1 MTSVV
6 TAGTRGDGAN
16 AANGRIGIDR
26 EAIEPR
32 LLWLLHDKHERRK
45 AGIYIPKTAEEIAAG
60 VTRLFASLSIAA
72 TPRNVRRMGGG
83 ASKEQFV
90 FDVEGDV
97 APEFRRCV
105 LRMDPREGIIET
117 CRRREV
123 QVLRAVQGKVPVPPV
138 FCSDTDGAVLGQPAM
153 ITGFVGGVA
162 KPTASGAGP
171 SGLGGVMPEA
181 LAKALTPQFVEYM
194 AAVHAVDITDAG
206 LDDYAVP
213 RPGTTDAALWQV
225 NYWRKV
231 GELDGTDSLPLLTM
245 AETWLYDR
253 LPICDE
259 PVLLHADHRLGNFLF
274 DEATMRMTAVL
285 DWELSHIGDFHEDLA
300 YSFEPLFGQRAPDG
314 KLMVGSMMSTDE
326 LLERYTALT
335 GRVINPATLRW
346 YEVMTSYKLVM
357 MNHTSSIIAARDG
370 TNHQNA
376 LLAWLAAVTA
386 GLSAHLIE
394 LLDGDFA

>member
-1 MTSVV
+1 MASVATPD
-6 TAGTRGDGAN
+6 TAQPGDSAK
-16 AANGRIGIDR
+16 GRTGIDR
-26 EAIEPR
+26 TAIEPR
-32 LLWLLHDKHERRK
+32 LLAILEDKHVRRK

-60 VTRLFASLSIAA
+60 VTRLFAHLGIAA

-90 FDVEGDV
+90 FDVDGDV
-97 APEFRRCV
+97 APEFSRCV

-123 QVLRAVQGKVPVPPV
+123 QVLRAVEGKVPVPPV
-138 FCSDTDGAVLGQPAM
+138 FCSDTDGAILGQPAM

-162 KPTASGAGP
+162 KPSASGAGP

-181 LAKALTPQFVEYM
+181 LAKALTPQFVEYI
-194 AAVHAVDITDAG
+194 AAVHAVDIRNAG

-225 NYWRKV
+225 NYWTKV
-231 GELDGTDSLPLLTM
+231 GELDGTDPLPLLTM
-245 AETWLYDR
+245 AETWLYDH
-253 LPICDE
+253 LPVCE
-259 PVLLHADHRLGNFLF
+259 QPVLLHGDHRLGNFLF
-274 DEATMRMTAVL
+274 DEASMQITSVL

-314 KLMVGSMMSTDE
+314 SLIIGSMMSTDE
-326 LLERYTALT
+326 FLERYQALT
-335 GRVINPATLRW
+335 GRVVNRATLHW
-346 YEVMTSYKLVM
+346 YEVLTSYKLVM

-376 LLAWLAAVTA
+376 LLSWLAAVTA
-386 GLSAHLIE
+386 GLSAHLID
-394 LLDGDFA
+394 LLAGDFA